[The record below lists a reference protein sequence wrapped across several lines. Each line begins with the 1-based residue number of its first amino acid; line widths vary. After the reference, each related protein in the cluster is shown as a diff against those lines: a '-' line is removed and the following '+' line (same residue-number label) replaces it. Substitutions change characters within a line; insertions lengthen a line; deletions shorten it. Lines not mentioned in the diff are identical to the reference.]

1 MHLEAIKAVRLS
13 ASHLHFYNAL
23 SVQEPH
29 REIALNRLP
38 VVTSDQPMKR
48 REFLTTSLVAS
59 AAAATTSFA
68 QTTGEK
74 SDMNR
79 EFYELRIYQLRQGPM
94 LSRFDKFYREVAV
107 PAWNRAGVSAVGV
120 FDVMIGPDQPAKY
133 VLLPFAS
140 WDAMN
145 AAREKFESDKA
156 VLESEFANLPPTDPG
171 YIRKQSSV
179 LLAFKSVPK
188 LEIPAQT
195 KEKKP
200 RLFELRTYEA
210 HSRRANKKKV
220 EMFDVGETDIFR
232 RTGLQPVFFGEG
244 LVGTNLPSLTYM
256 LVFDD
261 MATRDKNWGQFVNHP
276 DWKKLST
283 TPGYTNAEI
292 LTNITSVFLRPT
304 GYSQV

>member
-1 MHLEAIKAVRLS
+1 
-13 ASHLHFYNAL
+13 
-23 SVQEPH
+23 
-29 REIALNRLP
+29 
-38 VVTSDQPMKR
+38 MKR
-48 REFLTTSLVAS
+48 REFLKTSLVAS
-59 AAAATTSFA
+59 AAAATTTSIA
-68 QTTGEK
+68 RAAEEK
-74 SDMNR
+74 PAEAR
-79 EFYELRIYQLRQGPM
+79 EFYELRLYHLRQGPM
-94 LSRFDKFYREVAV
+94 LGRFDQFYRDVAV

-120 FDVMIGPDQPAKY
+120 FDVMIGPDQPTKY
-133 VLLPFAS
+133 VLLPFKS

-145 AAREKFESDKA
+145 AVREKFESDEA
-156 VLESEFANLPPTDPG
+156 VLKSDFANLPPTDPG
-171 YIRKQSSV
+171 YIRKESSV

-195 KEKKP
+195 KEKKS
-200 RLFELRTYEA
+200 RIFELRTYEA
-210 HSRRANKKKV
+210 HSRKANKKKV

-232 RTGLQPVFFGEG
+232 RTGLQPVFFGES

-261 MATRDKNWGQFVNHP
+261 MATRDKNWGAFGGHP

>member
-1 MHLEAIKAVRLS
+1 
-13 ASHLHFYNAL
+13 
-23 SVQEPH
+23 
-29 REIALNRLP
+29 
-38 VVTSDQPMKR
+38 MKR
-48 REFLTTSLVAS
+48 REFLKTSLVAS
-59 AAAATTSFA
+59 AAAAATTTSLA
-68 QTTGEK
+68 QSAGATSGP
-74 SDMNR
+74 SR
-79 EFYELRIYQLRQGPM
+79 EFYELRQYHLRQGPM
-94 LSRFDKFYREVAV
+94 LGRFDKFYREVAV

-120 FDVMIGPDQPAKY
+120 FDAMIGPDQPTRY

-140 WDAMN
+140 WNAMN
-145 AAREKFESDKA
+145 EAREKFESDET
-156 VLESEFANLPPTDPG
+156 VLKSDFANLPPTDPG

-179 LLAFKSVPK
+179 FLAFKSVPK
-188 LEIPAQT
+188 LEIP
-195 KEKKP
+195 EKKS
-200 RLFELRTYEA
+200 RIFELRTYEA
-210 HSRRANKKKV
+210 HSRKANKKKV

-261 MATRDKNWGQFVNHP
+261 MATRDKNWGTFVNHP

-304 GYSQV
+304 GYSQI

>member
-1 MHLEAIKAVRLS
+1 
-13 ASHLHFYNAL
+13 
-23 SVQEPH
+23 
-29 REIALNRLP
+29 
-38 VVTSDQPMKR
+38 MKR
-48 REFLTTSLVAS
+48 REFLKTSLVAS
-59 AAAATTSFA
+59 AAAAATTSLA
-68 QTTGEK
+68 QTPGEK
-74 SDMNR
+74 SESTR
-79 EFYELRIYQLRQGPM
+79 EFYELRLYQLRQGPM
-94 LSRFDKFYREVAV
+94 LGRFDKFYRDVAV
-107 PAWNRAGVSAVGV
+107 PAWNRAGVSTVGV
-120 FDVMIGPDQPAKY
+120 FDVMIGPDQPTKY

-140 WDAMN
+140 WDTMN

-188 LEIPAQT
+188 LEIPVQT
-195 KEKKP
+195 KEKKS
-200 RLFELRTYEA
+200 RIFELRTYEA
-210 HSRRANKKKV
+210 HSRKANKKKV

-232 RTGLQPVFFGEG
+232 RTGLQPVFFGES

-261 MATRDKNWGQFVNHP
+261 MATRDKNWGQFGGHP

>member
-1 MHLEAIKAVRLS
+1 
-13 ASHLHFYNAL
+13 
-23 SVQEPH
+23 
-29 REIALNRLP
+29 
-38 VVTSDQPMKR
+38 MKR
-48 REFLTTSLVAS
+48 REFLKTSLVAS
-59 AAAATTSFA
+59 AAAATAAVTHA
-68 QTTGEK
+68 AETKPAATE
-74 SDMNR
+74 R
-79 EFYELRIYQLRQGPM
+79 EFYELRQYHLRQGPM
-94 LSRFDKFYREVAV
+94 LGRFDKFYREVAV

-120 FDVMIGPDQPAKY
+120 FDVMIGPDQPTKY
-133 VLLPFAS
+133 VLLPFKS

-145 AAREKFESDKA
+145 EAREKFESDEA
-156 VLESEFANLPPTDPG
+156 VLKSDFANLPPTDPG
-171 YIRKQSSV
+171 YIRKESSV

-195 KEKKP
+195 KEKKS
-200 RLFELRTYEA
+200 RIFELRTYEA
-210 HSRRANKKKV
+210 HSRKANKKKV

-244 LVGTNLPSLTYM
+244 LVGANLPNLTYM

-261 MATRDKNWGQFVNHP
+261 MATRDKNWGAFGGHP

>member
-1 MHLEAIKAVRLS
+1 
-13 ASHLHFYNAL
+13 
-23 SVQEPH
+23 
-29 REIALNRLP
+29 
-38 VVTSDQPMKR
+38 MKR
-48 REFLTTSLVAS
+48 REFLKTSLVAS
-59 AAAATTSFA
+59 AAAASASITHAAETKPAAS
-68 QTTGEK
+68 E
-74 SDMNR
+74 R
-79 EFYELRIYQLRQGPM
+79 EFYELRLYHLRQGPM
-94 LSRFDKFYREVAV
+94 LKRFDDFYRDIAV

-120 FDVMIGPDQPAKY
+120 FDVMIGPDQPTKY

-140 WDAMN
+140 WNGMN
-145 AAREKFESDKA
+145 DAREKFESDEA
-156 VLESEFANLPPTDPG
+156 VLKSDFANLPPTDPG

-188 LEIPAQT
+188 LEIPTQA
-195 KEKKP
+195 KEKKS
-200 RLFELRTYEA
+200 RIFELRTYEA
-210 HSRRANKKKV
+210 HSRKANKKKV
-220 EMFDVGETDIFR
+220 EMFDVAEVDIFR

-261 MATRDKNWGQFVNHP
+261 MATRDKNWGQFGGHP

>member
-1 MHLEAIKAVRLS
+1 
-13 ASHLHFYNAL
+13 
-23 SVQEPH
+23 
-29 REIALNRLP
+29 
-38 VVTSDQPMKR
+38 MKR
-48 REFLTTSLVAS
+48 REFLKSSLAAGAL
-59 AAAATTSFA
+59 AAASSVRA
-68 QTTGEK
+68 QTSAPTPSPTGVA
-74 SDMNR
+74 R
-79 EFYELRIYQLRQGPM
+79 EYYELRQYHLRQGPM
-94 LSRFDKFYREVAV
+94 LGRFDQFYRDIAV
-107 PAWNRAGVSAVGV
+107 PAWNRAGVTTVGA
-120 FDVMIGPDQPAKY
+120 FDVMIGPEQPTRY

-140 WDAMN
+140 WNAMSE
-145 AAREKFESDKA
+145 AREKFELDEA
-156 VLESEFANLPPTDPG
+156 VLKSEFANLPPTDPG

-200 RLFELRTYEA
+200 RIFELRTYEA

-261 MATRDKNWGQFVNHP
+261 MATRDKNWSTFVSHP
-276 DWKKLST
+276 DWRKLST

-304 GYSQV
+304 AYSQI